1 MVDVDD
7 EVQSTSVYKP
17 AREDLH
23 VAGENDE
30 IYVILREKVW
40 HAGSR
45 TIFVS
50 VVISRW

>member
-1 MVDVDD
+1 MVNVDD

-30 IYVILREKVW
+30 IYVILRGEVE
-40 HAGSR
+40 HAGSCS
-45 TIFVS
+45 IFVS
-50 VVISRW
+50 FVISRW